1 MRSEKLKKFF
11 SSRSAKSTVVI
22 VAVLLIAAITVTL
35 ILVLNKDK
43 TPVDDTSKTEWPEAG
58 VYYYDSGRDE
68 YTLTVAKKWKQPV
81 KDCSK
86 GLAEGF
92 IPPEPTYSF
101 DHSHAW
107 GGTPL
112 YSVPQ
117 ALTGLEIIEAGY
129 EKIKINFNLILDL
142 FQDRRV
148 HLWWRIRNAK
158 PS

>member
-1 MRSEKLKKFF
+1 MSDE
-11 SSRSAKSTVVI
+11 
-22 VAVLLIAAITVTL
+22 ITGEYQAYFAHYL
-35 ILVLNKDK
+35 F
-43 TPVDDTSKTEWPEAG
+43 EALCRNG
-58 VYYYDSGRDE
+58 LRDE
-68 YTLTVAKKWKQPV
+68 YTLTVAEKWKQPV

-129 EKIKINFNLILDL
+129 EKIKINPSLIGLEKAVVEIPTPYGIITASQQKGGEVQL
-142 FQDRRV
+142 QIPAEIEV
-148 HLWWRIRNAK
+148 IK
-158 PS
+158 